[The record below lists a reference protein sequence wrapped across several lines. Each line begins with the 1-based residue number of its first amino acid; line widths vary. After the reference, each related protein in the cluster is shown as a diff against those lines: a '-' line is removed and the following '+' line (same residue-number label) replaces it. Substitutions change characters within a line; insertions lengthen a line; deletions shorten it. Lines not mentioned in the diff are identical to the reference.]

1 MEPFRLE
8 IPYAPREGRRRLL
21 LLLSG
26 TLLIGGFVWALTASS
41 VLPLSV
47 SALGCALYATLL
59 LKHPVYQYI
68 VAVKIDSEGIWYLR
82 EPRPDAAS
90 GKFLWHEVKALSARL
105 ASQGE
110 ENPGLEVTTTRF
122 GPKGTPILVP
132 IGSEPD
138 CLAALHAAQSFAN
151 MRAPSEQPGG

>member
-1 MEPFRLE
+1 VEPFRLE
-8 IPYAPREGRRRLL
+8 IPYAPHEGRRTGL

-26 TLLIGGFVWALTASS
+26 TLVIGGLAWALTSS
-41 VLPLSV
+41 SALPLSA

-82 EPRPDAAS
+82 EPRPDAAA
-90 GKFLWHEVKALSARL
+90 GKLLWHEVKGLSARL
-105 ASQGE
+105 ASHGE
-110 ENPGLEVTTTRF
+110 ENPGLEVMTTRF

-138 CLAALHAAQSFAN
+138 CLAALHAAKSFAN
-151 MRAPSEQPGG
+151 MRAAGAA